1 MTEPSRGRA
10 AGSDRLPPSLD
21 SLAMA
26 TGLSCAAI
34 GAVHLA
40 LGIASVPG
48 ERGAGATVD
57 SRERFYGAVFG
68 AYGLAWLWAAR
79 QAPDPDRAV
88 RALALT
94 LLAGG
99 LGRLPSIA
107 VHGRPH
113 WFQLVLT
120 GIELALPVPFL
131 SHRFQG
137 WARGADPLLPESRG

>member
-1 MTEPSRGRA
+1 MTKPSGESA
-10 AGSDRLPPSLD
+10 AGSHRLPPAID
-21 SLAMA
+21 SLAIA

-48 ERGAGATVD
+48 ESEAGATVD

-68 AYGLAWLWAAR
+68 AYGLAWVWAAR
-79 QAPDPDRAV
+79 RSPEPDRAV
-88 RALALT
+88 RALAVT
-94 LLAGG
+94 FLAGG

-120 GIELALPVPFL
+120 GIELALPIPFL
-131 SHRFQG
+131 SRRF
-137 WARGADPLLPESRG
+137 R